1 MCECVR
7 ERNLFFSKS
16 FTLILSEENI
26 SYILQEK
33 MCEESTS
40 FDLTPYDLT
49 SAIDAVD
56 KLLKEQASDIG
67 KGEPS
72 EDFNAVSLNSG
83 LAHEF
88 VTDFPVKSTL
98 MC

>member
-1 MCECVR
+1 MCV
-7 ERNLFFSKS
+7 FFFFLSKFS
-16 FTLILSEENI
+16 ILIILSEENLC
-26 SYILQEK
+26 YIIQEK

-56 KLLKEQASDIG
+56 KLLREQASDIG

-72 EDFNAVSLNSG
+72 EDFGVESPSSG
-83 LAHEF
+83 LAHDG
-88 VTDFPVKSTL
+88 V
-98 MC
+98 